1 MLPFLLR
8 SQLRPGHPTDKLH
21 QIGLPFFPRED
32 SLAEALEL
40 PPLAMEHSFYMPVSA
55 IRGLFSQLLRVPI
68 YRQPNTLGWPYLY
81 SAVPPA
87 APPSAETFLPL
98 HHLLKLLPNFMPTSV
113 QGLLSS
119 FRISGTNFYELA
131 AFGHLQSKGILPGSR
146 SDAMDAPYD
155 WPLEWDLRTPPGDAC
170 FAPLQHSHPDSW
182 QLLISLGGHFLKRLI
197 AALLSPNGHFPSFW
211 CLSPPS
217 FVYQPCSPPNLTSR
231 LLLPQKPSATSWE
244 MLLTKP
250 NPPMHECWPTV
261 FPSSFLLTFSHW
273 PSKALPE
280 HLPPSCASS
289 SLTIQC
295 SATCVATIQKSAP
308 SSKPVD

>member
-1 MLPFLLR
+1 MGCHALGGGRVGEELPTEQKDSGPAYITCLTGIMLPFLLR
-8 SQLRPGHPTDKLH
+8 PQLRPGHPTDKLY

-68 YRQPNTLGWPYLY
+68 YRQPNTLGWPYFN

-131 AFGHLQSKGILPGSR
+131 AFGHLQSQGILPGSR
-146 SDAMDAPYD
+146 SDAMDAP
-155 WPLEWDLRTPPGDAC
+155 L
-170 FAPLQHSHPDSW
+170 
-182 QLLISLGGHFLKRLI
+182 
-197 AALLSPNGHFPSFW
+197 
-211 CLSPPS
+211 
-217 FVYQPCSPPNLTSR
+217 
-231 LLLPQKPSATSWE
+231 
-244 MLLTKP
+244 
-250 NPPMHECWPTV
+250 
-261 FPSSFLLTFSHW
+261 
-273 PSKALPE
+273 
-280 HLPPSCASS
+280 
-289 SLTIQC
+289 
-295 SATCVATIQKSAP
+295 
-308 SSKPVD
+308 